1 MDHSSCRAFCR
12 PLVAGALI
20 LLGLVA
26 ARPVAG
32 VEPACEQGWLLV
44 QAQVANVSPAGARAE
59 RLTPKRK
66 RRLVH
71 AGDLF
76 CNGDTLIV
84 PKGASVE
91 LNVAGRTVLVGGD
104 TPSYVVE
111 GGVASRRAAVSE
123 YLRLAFGTIESLP
136 PPEKRPQSTEGRG
149 NRDPVAGGALPIK
162 PILYL
167 EELPR
172 QRLTPDL
179 PVVVAW
185 RNGTPP
191 FSCESSNANGDIVWK
206 SPPIA
211 APSCQVGTRAGSA
224 ARLVVRDA
232 RQRSEGWNLAPA
244 QWSAVPRPDWI
255 GASGGLHMP
264 SGDLGAW
271 AIWLWQDGGDEWRL
285 QALGMLNAA
294 ARNEW
299 LASYFLDQVLA
310 EVPPLP
316 PK

>member
-1 MDHSSCRAFCR
+1 MDNSWYRALCR

-20 LLGLVA
+20 LPGLMA
-26 ARPVAG
+26 ARTAAG

-59 RLTPKRK
+59 RLTPNRK

-71 AGDLF
+71 AGDLL

-84 PKGASVE
+84 PKDASVE
-91 LNVAGRTVLVGGD
+91 LNVAGRAVLVGGAK
-104 TPSYVVE
+104 PSYVVE
-111 GGVASRRAAVSE
+111 GGAASGRAAISE
-123 YLRLAFGTIESLP
+123 YLRLALATIESLP
-136 PPEKRPQSTEGRG
+136 PPEKRPQSTQGRG
-149 NRDPVAGGALPIK
+149 AGGPGAGGGLPIK

-167 EELPR
+167 DELPR

-185 RNGTPP
+185 RNGAAP
-191 FSCESSNANGDIVWK
+191 FSCETSDANANVIWK
-206 SPPIA
+206 SPPSA
-211 APSCQVGTRAGSA
+211 ALSCQVGTRAGSA

-232 RQRSEGWNLAPA
+232 GQRSEGWNLARA

-255 GASGGLHMP
+255 GAAGGLRMP
-264 SGDLGAW
+264 SGELGAW
-271 AIWLWQDGGDEWRL
+271 AIWLWQNGGEEWRL

-299 LASYFLDQVLA
+299 LASYFLDQALA
-310 EVPPLP
+310 EVPPLL